1 MKNLSVET
9 SKKIK
14 VDKRLVHSLVAKLS
28 RELDFSLDSLSINFV
43 DADYLL
49 KINKEYLNH
58 NYHTDIIT
66 FNYSGSNENLEGE
79 IFISINEAIVNSLK
93 FNVSLGSEIV
103 RLVVHGVLHLVGFD
117 DKLPN
122 DKRKMKREENRLTK
136 VFEADYKNLLI
147 EYDY

>member
-1 MKNLSVET
+1 MKNLSVAT

-28 RELDFSLDSLSINFV
+28 KELDFALDSLSINFV

-66 FNYSGSNENLEGE
+66 FNYSGSNKNLEGE

-93 FNVSLGSEIV
+93 FDVTLGSEIV

-117 DKLPN
+117 DKAPKE
-122 DKRKMKREENRLTK
+122 KRKMKKEENRLTEI
-136 VFEADYKNLLI
+136 FETDYKNLLI